1 MVKKV
6 KKTAGST
13 PMAEAA
19 PAGAGLL
26 DSQFGQLVKESAQ
39 QIWSAGLAAFA
50 KAQNNSGK
58 AFDTLAEEGA
68 RIQKKT
74 QASAEERL
82 GAVASRMSDMAG
94 EVGTRAGQH
103 WDKLESIFEDRVA
116 RALHRL
122 GVPTAKDLEAL
133 HQRLEALTL
142 ALQAQG
148 GDAPAATAKPVKA
161 VTAPKAVKAVK
172 PATPAKPSKPATSKS
187 SKNGLVKAASSKSG
201 KAAQAVAASPVTSPK
216 TPARAATRAATQP
229 AAKASKAHKAGTA
242 GAAQP
247 STKTATRR
255 ATGTAATKAATSS
268 AAAKK
273 TTAATRTKR

>member
-6 KKTAGST
+6 KKTAGS
-13 PMAEAA
+13 PPIAEAT
-19 PAGAGLL
+19 PGGPGLL

-68 RIQKKT
+68 RLQKKT

-82 GAVASRMSDMAG
+82 GTVASRMSDMAG

-122 GVPTAKDLEAL
+122 GVPTSKDLEAL
-133 HQRLEALTL
+133 QQRLDALT
-142 ALQAQG
+142 QAIQSQG
-148 GDAPAATAKPVKA
+148 GRVPAAKAAASAPVDAKPA
-161 VTAPKAVKAVK
+161 KAVKALKAAKTAKTAK
-172 PATPAKPSKPATSKS
+172 PAKT
-187 SKNGLVKAASSKSG
+187 VKAVQPVPGVKT
-201 KAAQAVAASPVTSPK
+201 KAATK
-216 TPARAATRAATQP
+216 TNAAT
-229 AAKASKAHKAGTA
+229 
-242 GAAQP
+242 
-247 STKTATRR
+247 KTTRK
-255 ATGTAATKAATSS
+255 TATKAATASP
-268 AAAKK
+268 AARKSTPGTRAK
-273 TTAATRTKR
+273 R

>member
-6 KKTAGST
+6 KKTAGSA
-13 PMAEAA
+13 PAAEAA

-58 AFDTLAEEGA
+58 AFDSLAEEGA

-74 QASAEERL
+74 QASTEERL

-116 RALHRL
+116 RALNRL
-122 GVPTAKDLEAL
+122 GVPSAQDVAAL
-133 HQRLEALTL
+133 HARLDALTQ

-148 GDAPAATAKPVKA
+148 GQGPAAGVAPAAAVAK
-161 VTAPKAVKAVK
+161 APRKSAALPTPLTKAVKAAK
-172 PATPAKPSKPATSKS
+172 TAKAAKATPAAQPATASKASKPQKTKAAGVKASS
-187 SKNGLVKAASSKSG
+187 SKAPTKAAAKS
-201 KAAQAVAASPVTSPK
+201 
-216 TPARAATRAATQP
+216 ATRAASSQ
-229 AAKASKAHKAGTA
+229 TA
-242 GAAQP
+242 PG
-247 STKTATRR
+247 K
-255 ATGTAATKAATSS
+255 KS
-268 AAAKK
+268 AP
-273 TTAATRTKR
+273 RTKR

>member
-6 KKTAGST
+6 KKTAGSA
-13 PMAEAA
+13 PAAEAA
-19 PAGAGLL
+19 PAGPGLL

-58 AFDTLAEEGA
+58 AFDSLAEEGA

-74 QASAEERL
+74 QASTEERL

-116 RALHRL
+116 RALNRL
-122 GVPTAKDLEAL
+122 GVPSAQDVAAL
-133 HQRLEALTL
+133 HARLDALTQ

-148 GDAPAATAKPVKA
+148 GQGPAAGVAPAAAVAKATRRNVNAPTPSTNAAKPVKA
-161 VTAPKAVKAVK
+161 AKA
-172 PATPAKPSKPATSKS
+172 AKTTQAAGAKSSGARQAPSKSDSKAS
-187 SKNGLVKAASSKSG
+187 VGKAPTKAAAKS
-201 KAAQAVAASPVTSPK
+201 
-216 TPARAATRAATQP
+216 ATRAASSQ
-229 AAKASKAHKAGTA
+229 TA
-242 GAAQP
+242 PG
-247 STKTATRR
+247 K
-255 ATGTAATKAATSS
+255 KS
-268 AAAKK
+268 AP
-273 TTAATRTKR
+273 RTKR

>member
-6 KKTAGST
+6 KKTAGSPPIGEAT
-13 PMAEAA
+13 PAA
-19 PAGAGLL
+19 PGLL

-122 GVPTAKDLEAL
+122 GVPTSKDLEAL
-133 HQRLEALTL
+133 HQRLDALTQ
-142 ALQAQG
+142 AIQAQG
-148 GDAPAATAKPVKA
+148 GSVPAARASASAPVDAKPAKAAKAAKNLKPVKPAKAAKTVKAAQPVLAAKNKAASKTTKKSPKAAKTTAKAATQAATAS
-161 VTAPKAVKAVK
+161 
-172 PATPAKPSKPATSKS
+172 PAARKSTP
-187 SKNGLVKAASSKSG
+187 G
-201 KAAQAVAASPVTSPK
+201 
-216 TPARAATRAATQP
+216 TRA
-229 AAKASKAHKAGTA
+229 
-242 GAAQP
+242 
-247 STKTATRR
+247 
-255 ATGTAATKAATSS
+255 
-268 AAAKK
+268 
-273 TTAATRTKR
+273 KR

>member
-6 KKTAGST
+6 KKTAGS
-13 PMAEAA
+13 PPIGEAT
-19 PAGAGLL
+19 PAGPGLL

-122 GVPTAKDLEAL
+122 GVPTSKDLEAL
-133 HQRLEALTL
+133 HQRLDALTQ
-142 ALQAQG
+142 AIQAQG
-148 GDAPAATAKPVKA
+148 GSVPATRASASAPVDAKPAKAAKAAKNVKPVKPAKAAKTVKAVQPVLAAKNKAASKATKKSPKAAKTTAKAATQAATAS
-161 VTAPKAVKAVK
+161 
-172 PATPAKPSKPATSKS
+172 PAARKSTP
-187 SKNGLVKAASSKSG
+187 G
-201 KAAQAVAASPVTSPK
+201 
-216 TPARAATRAATQP
+216 TRA
-229 AAKASKAHKAGTA
+229 
-242 GAAQP
+242 
-247 STKTATRR
+247 
-255 ATGTAATKAATSS
+255 
-268 AAAKK
+268 
-273 TTAATRTKR
+273 KR

>member
-6 KKTAGST
+6 KKTAGS
-13 PMAEAA
+13 PPIAEAT
-19 PAGAGLL
+19 PAGPGLL

-74 QASAEERL
+74 QASTEERL

-122 GVPTAKDLEAL
+122 GVPTSKDLEAL
-133 HQRLEALTL
+133 HQRLDALTQ
-142 ALQAQG
+142 AIQAQG
-148 GDAPAATAKPVKA
+148 GRVPG
-161 VTAPKAVKAVK
+161 
-172 PATPAKPSKPATSKS
+172 TPAKPAKTVKSVKSVKAAKPVSVKPPKATTGAASRTTSKSATSAKPAKAAKAAKPAASAKSAKPAKPARSAKPATK
-187 SKNGLVKAASSKSG
+187 GATAA
-201 KAAQAVAASPVTSPK
+201 
-216 TPARAATRAATQP
+216 P
-229 AAKASKAHKAGTA
+229 AARKATPGPR
-242 GAAQP
+242 AQ
-247 STKTATRR
+247 R
-255 ATGTAATKAATSS
+255 
-268 AAAKK
+268 
-273 TTAATRTKR
+273 